1 MFGTKRHRPEEE
13 RQVTLE
19 QRFRDANERAKR
31 TTWVTLFTVKLR
43 GVDFKALREIRRHG
57 GADGDTE
64 QAD

>member
-13 RQVTLE
+13 REVTLE

-31 TTWVTLFTVKLR
+31 TTRVTLFTAKLR
-43 GVDFKALREIRRHG
+43 GVDLETLRKDRRHG
-57 GADGDTE
+57 RVDGDTE